1 MMPAIRAHLRI
12 SSRDGLPERAQQLD
26 AVMEALLRDIAA
38 AHPSVRRIDGRG
50 LHWTIELQGMDW
62 RDWRGEES
70 EPLASRV
77 AARALDAGALIATS
91 GEITSLFLA
100 PPLISEDED
109 LRRIVDALDHG
120 LQVADDELQRASG
133 RAAAS

>member
-1 MMPAIRAHLRI
+1 
-12 SSRDGLPERAQQLD
+12 
-26 AVMEALLRDIAA
+26 
-38 AHPSVRRIDGRG
+38 
-50 LHWTIELQGMDW
+50 LHWTIELHGPDW
-62 RDWRGEES
+62 RDWRGEEA

-100 PPLISEDED
+100 PPLISEEDD

-120 LQVADDELQRASG
+120 LAVADAEASHGVRAEARLG
-133 RAAAS
+133 RA